1 MRFIVFG
8 AGAVGAVGAVGA
20 AGAVGGVVGARRHQ
34 ALAVAV

>member
-8 AGAVGAVGAVGA
+8 AGAVGA